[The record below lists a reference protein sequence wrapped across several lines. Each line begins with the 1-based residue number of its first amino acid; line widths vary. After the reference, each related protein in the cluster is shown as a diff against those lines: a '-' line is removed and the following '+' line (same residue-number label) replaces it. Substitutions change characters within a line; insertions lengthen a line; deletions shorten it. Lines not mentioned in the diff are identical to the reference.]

1 MPALVDRALRLVL
14 ATTRR
19 KAKPRGILLVTA
31 RGPADMV
38 FLSAVLPRFMRL
50 AEDFEDVT
58 LLMRSDAVGMSFL
71 FPRSLRIMRVEFR
84 RLTSFAY
91 RWQVF
96 RKLYLANYRLVVAL
110 DYNRAPDPDEAL
122 IAAAQAPQVAAMKPA
137 PSGAPAKLIEAALS
151 KYSKVF
157 DPGDPNQDKVVRWS
171 RFADFLS
178 GRKQPPALALLPEVR
193 LPEAM
198 PFEIP
203 TVVVFPFSAV
213 RRRQLQP
220 ALWETILNTLPRD
233 WQVRV
238 AAHRADIERNPDF
251 KPILER
257 SRVTVD
263 TSGFDHLASVLRG
276 ARMVIGADT
285 AGAHLSILLGV
296 PTLVLASAAYVGAG
310 VPYDE
315 EITPPNA
322 HFLYVPMECQGCMGR
337 CPFEP
342 IQGMLPCVARINPE
356 TVLEM
361 VADMIA
367 RGGY

>member
-1 MPALVDRALRLVL
+1 MAVLVDRALRLAL
-14 ATTRR
+14 AATRR
-19 KAKPRGILLVTA
+19 KAKPRGVLLVSA

-71 FPRSLRIMRVEFR
+71 FPRSLRILRVEFR
-84 RLTSFAY
+84 RLASFAY
-91 RWQVF
+91 RWQIF

-110 DYNRAPDPDEAL
+110 DYNRAAEPDEAL
-122 IAAAQAPQVAAMKPA
+122 IAAAQAPEVAAMKPA
-137 PSGAPAKLIEAALS
+137 PSGAPAKLIEATLS
-151 KYSKVF
+151 KYTKVF
-157 DPGDPNQDKVVRWS
+157 DPGNPNQDKVVRWS

-178 GRKQPPALALLPEVR
+178 GRKQPPALALLPEAR

-213 RRRQLQP
+213 RQRQLLP
-220 ALWETILNTLPRD
+220 EMWEAILNALPRD

-238 AAHRADIERNPDF
+238 AGHRADIDRNPQY
-251 KPILER
+251 KPLLER
-257 SRVTVD
+257 PRVTID

-285 AGAHLSILLGV
+285 AGVHLSILLGV
-296 PTLVLASAAYVGAG
+296 PTLVLASAAFVGAG
-310 VPYDE
+310 VPYDD
-315 EITPPNA
+315 EIIPPNA
-322 HFLYVPMECQGCMGR
+322 HFLHVPMECQGCMGR

-342 IQGMLPCVARINPE
+342 IQGMLPCVAQINPD
-356 TVLEM
+356 TVLGA
-361 VADMIA
+361 VSDMIA